1 MLPPQGHRLE
11 PWSGNKDPAHCS
23 VWPKK
28 KKKETR
34 LILEWPQLVS
44 DPGGWGDEA
53 AEAVGAGDFFLR
65 ALGSHG
71 RAGNRRG
78 AALGCVKAR
87 GG

>member
-1 MLPPQGHRLE
+1 MVRELRSCTLL
-11 PWSGNKDPAHCS
+11 SMAKK
-23 VWPKK
+23 KK
-28 KKKETR
+28 KKKETC

-53 AEAVGAGDFFLR
+53 AEAVEVGDFFLR

-71 RAGNRRG
+71 RAGNHRG